1 MSAALADLSTEAL
14 IGELKRRMDCAQKPD
29 KHIIM
34 LGPPGSGKG
43 TQSPAIK
50 AEHCLCHLAT
60 GDLLR
65 AAVAAK
71 SELGLKAKAAMESG
85 QLVSDDLVVGLIG
98 EALGRPECARGF
110 VLDGFPRTVAQA
122 QALDKLL
129 ESKGKHLDAV
139 LNFKV
144 DDKVLVERI
153 TGRLVH
159 PASGRSYHEK
169 FAPPKQ
175 PMRDDVT
182 GEPLV
187 RRKDD
192 TAETLVARLKA
203 FHEQT
208 APLVAYYG
216 AKVAG
221 VDADRPQDKVAA
233 DVRAVLSK
241 LSGAV

>member
-1 MSAALADLSTEAL
+1 VT
-14 IGELKRRMDCAQKPD
+14 GEGRRRRRFGRLRPARHSRPPPPQHTPT
-29 KHIIM
+29 HPPTRT
-34 LGPPGSGKG
+34 GPPGCGKG

-50 AEHCLCHLAT
+50 TEHCLCHLAT

-71 SELGLKAKAAMESG
+71 SELGLKAKQAMESG

-122 QALDKLL
+122 KALDTLL
-129 ESKGKHLDAV
+129 DQRGKHLDAV
-139 LNFKV
+139 LNFEV
-144 DDKVLVERI
+144 DDKVLVERV

-169 FAPPKQ
+169 FAPPKVAG
-175 PMRDDVT
+175 RDDAT

-192 TAETLVARLKA
+192 NAETLVARLKA

-208 APLVAYYG
+208 KPLVDYYG
-216 AKVAG
+216 GKVRA
-221 VDADRPQDKVAA
+221 VEADRPLAAVAA
-233 DVRAVLSK
+233 QVRAALGN
-241 LSGAV
+241 L